1 MIKVLTIAGSDSGGG
16 AGIQADIKTIFT
28 LGAYPLTVISAL
40 TAQNSQGVDSILKV
54 PPDFVAAQMES
65 VISDMSPHAT
75 KTGMLLNASILKA
88 VVRTVERYRLPL
100 LVVDPVI
107 LSSTG
112 KVLLESNV
120 INMLRE
126 QLLPLATFV
135 TPNLHEAEIL
145 SGRKV
150 GNLQEMVAAA
160 KQIKEFGPETVIAWP
175 SCLKALGKE
184 IREKNRGGINLR
196 FVFTGGE
203 LLDEHTRNFIRETFD
218 AEVFDNYG
226 VVNNLHGTFNN
237 EGDFINEFVVYNED
251 DFLARLYNDGGIF
264 NNNGSLSN
272 YGFIFNDGI
281 FTNDGIL
288 DNYYSLAASG
298 MTGSGLFI
306 NNNTVNNMGGAVAK
320 SGFTNN
326 GVVNNS
332 GDFDVSGTNN
342 GTMNNFLRC
351 SISALEN
358 HSVFHNILKRPF
370 LE

>member
-54 PPDFVAAQMES
+54 PPDFVAAQMKS

-112 KVLLESNV
+112 KVLLESNA

-135 TPNLHEAEIL
+135 TPNLHEAEVL

-160 KQIKEFGPETVIAWP
+160 KQIKEFGPDNVIITGGHLGEE
-175 SCLKALGKE
+175 CIDILYNGKE
-184 IREKNRGGINLR
+184 VYRFGGPRI
-196 FVFTGGE
+196 E
-203 LLDEHTRNFIRETFD
+203 SEHTHGSGC
-218 AEVFDNYG
+218 VFSAA
-226 VVNNLHGTFNN
+226 LAT
-237 EGDFINEFVVYNED
+237 
-251 DFLARLYNDGGIF
+251 FLAMG
-264 NNNGSLSN
+264 NN
-272 YGFIFNDGI
+272 
-281 FTNDGIL
+281 
-288 DNYYSLAASG
+288 
-298 MTGSGLFI
+298 
-306 NNNTVNNMGGAVAK
+306 VRK
-320 SGFTNN
+320 
-326 GVVNNS
+326 GVE
-332 GDFDVSGTNN
+332 
-342 GTMNNFLRC
+342 MANNFTRKA
-351 SISALEN
+351 ISKGSRVGKGPG
-358 HSVFHNILKRPF
+358 SVQPPSNRDIEGERW
-370 LE
+370 